1 MAGFSLLLAFPVT
14 ESVAAMM
21 QRAAAVANGI
31 PETGARSLLRAFEAT
46 DIPEDPEQL
55 FLTSWGEWWP
65 KSVYE
70 HSLDRGLQD
79 KWCPSREQIE
89 EEAGL

>member
-1 MAGFSLLLAFPVT
+1 MAAKA
-14 ESVAAMM
+14 E
-21 QRAAAVANGI
+21 AAAAAANARA
-31 PETGARSLLRAFEAT
+31 ETGARSLLHAFEAT
-46 DIPEDPEQL
+46 EIPEDPEQI

-70 HSLDRGLQD
+70 RSLDRVLQD

-89 EEAGL
+89 KEAGI